1 MTNRIS
7 YFALGAALAVIAIT
21 MAGPTRTSRRTA
33 TVEVVKAASDAVVNI
48 STEQV
53 VARRSNPFFPYS
65 SDPIFDEFFRDFFDP
80 RYARRQVRHSLGSG
94 VIIDSSGHVL
104 TNEHVILSTSQV
116 TITLH
121 DGRTVDAE
129 LIGADTETD
138 LAVLRLN
145 TNDPLPYLEMG
156 DSDTVMVGEPAI
168 AIGNPFGLGHTVTTG
183 VISAVK
189 RSIQAEDRVYHDFIQ
204 TDASINPGNSGGPLL
219 NADGELI
226 GINSA
231 IYQKAQGIGF
241 AIPINRARNVVED
254 LIKYG
259 KVHVGWLGIQV
270 RDLTNTTARQLD
282 YEGGGGVVVS
292 LIVDG
297 GPAQKAGLKYGD
309 IIEEFDGVKVKT
321 KDEFRAAVRRIP
333 VGKKVKLRIY
343 RGGDRETFTL
353 VTEEFPLKMAEE
365 VARYM
370 LGVSVAEP
378 GRASSGGVVVDKVA
392 PGSPADRIGMRKGDL
407 ILKVNNDPIKNTD
420 AWRKAIA
427 KIRMMDSVLLLVQR
441 GRSVYYVT
449 MPISV

>member
-1 MTNRIS
+1 MNNKIA
-7 YFALGAALAVIAIT
+7 YLALGAALAIIAIT
-21 MAGPTRTSRRTA
+21 IVGPTRTSRRTA
-33 TVEVVKAASDAVVNI
+33 TVEVVKSASDAVVNI

-53 VARRSNPFFPYS
+53 IARRSNPFFPYS
-65 SDPIFDEFFRDFFDP
+65 SDPVFDEFFRDFFDP

-94 VIIDSSGHVL
+94 VIIDPAGHVL

-116 TITLH
+116 TVTLN

-129 LIGADTETD
+129 LIGADMETD
-138 LAVLRLN
+138 LAVLDLKA
-145 TNDPLPYLEMG
+145 DDSLPYLEMG
-156 DSDTVMVGEPAI
+156 DSDTALVGEPAI

-189 RSIQAEDRVYHDFIQ
+189 RSIQTKERVYHDFIQ

-226 GINSA
+226 GINTA

-254 LIKYG
+254 LIRYG
-259 KVHVGWLGIQV
+259 EVHVGWLGIQV
-270 RDLTNTTARQLD
+270 RDLTNSMAKQLD
-282 YEGGGGVVVS
+282 YEGAGGVVVS

-297 GPAQKAGLKYGD
+297 GPAQEAGLKYGD
-309 IIEEFDGVKVKT
+309 IIEDFNGVNVDT
-321 KDEFRAAVRRIP
+321 KEEFRAAVRRIP

-343 RGGDRETFTL
+343 RNESRKTL
-353 VTEEFPLKMAEE
+353 ILKTEEFPLSMAEE

-370 LGVSVAEP
+370 LGVSVAE
-378 GRASSGGVVVDKVA
+378 SSGGSSGVMVNKVA

-407 ILKVNNDPIKNTD
+407 ILKINNDPIKKMD
-420 AWRKAIA
+420 DWRKTIG
-427 KIRMMDSVLLLVQR
+427 KIRMMDSVLLLLRR

-449 MPISV
+449 TPLSN